1 MSKWSTKLPNNNLQL
16 AENFLATA
24 QKIFLIENSK
34 CSILR
39 QQCNS
44 TRLSWST
51 RAMLPS
57 RIRPLGRCLIL
68 FFGKPFNWHLDNKGY
83 VMCKLAL
90 ILCFCWIIHSVYIAL
105 QHWWSESVKFLLS
118 ARLGRWKALG
128 AIPQTSLV
136 SSSSPLLQVC
146 WKLKVNTMLITK
158 KSLEAMGNITVKM
171 SN

>member
-1 MSKWSTKLPNNNLQL
+1 MSKWSTQLPDNNLQL

-57 RIRPLGRCLIL
+57 RIRPLGPCLIL

-83 VMCKLAL
+83 AMCKPPL
-90 ILCFCWIIHSVYIAL
+90 ILCFLLDYSWRLLHCNIDDL
-105 QHWWSESVKFLLS
+105 SVKFLLS

-136 SSSSPLLQVC
+136 SSSSPLLQVS
-146 WKLKVNTMLITK
+146 WKLRVNTTQYHTK
-158 KSLEAMGNITVKM
+158 MPLEAMGNITVKM
-171 SN
+171 SK